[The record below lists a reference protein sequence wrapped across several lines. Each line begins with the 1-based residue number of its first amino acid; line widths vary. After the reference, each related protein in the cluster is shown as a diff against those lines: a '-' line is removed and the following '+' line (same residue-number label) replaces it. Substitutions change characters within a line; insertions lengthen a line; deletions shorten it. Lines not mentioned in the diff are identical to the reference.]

1 MKTET
6 IIVVGALG
14 IVGYLIWQH
23 YRTQNAAINA
33 TQGGVNAAASGI
45 GAGIGALVGGLGT
58 SLGNLFSGSD
68 NVGSTTETPDWSNAD
83 EMAYD
88 LGF

>member
-58 SLGNLFSGSD
+58 SLGGIFSGA
-68 NVGSTTETPDWSNAD
+68 NVWSTTETPDWSNAD